1 LTLIVIIVASVGLGV
16 ALIKGR
22 ALDAESKAFVDAAIP
37 AISATWSKQQLLDR
51 ATPELRDIAKPD
63 QLNAM
68 FDRLSQLGP
77 LVKYEGA
84 TGQSGMTYM
93 IGSGSTV
100 AASYVAK
107 AQFQNGGA
115 VFRIVLRKRD
125 GRWMIHNFHVDPV
138 PGNRAGQGT

>member
-1 LTLIVIIVASVGLGV
+1 MASIGLGV
-16 ALIKGR
+16 ALIKGKT
-22 ALDAESKAFVDAAIP
+22 LDAESKAFVDSAIP
-37 AISATWSKQQLLDR
+37 AISATWSKQELLDR
-51 ATPELRDIAKPD
+51 ATPELRDIAKPE
-63 QLNAM
+63 QLNAV

-84 TGQSGMTYM
+84 TGQATMSYM
-93 IGSGSTV
+93 LGSGSTV

-115 VFRIVLRKRD
+115 VFRVVLRKRED
-125 GRWMIHNFHVDPV
+125 RWMIYNFHVDPV